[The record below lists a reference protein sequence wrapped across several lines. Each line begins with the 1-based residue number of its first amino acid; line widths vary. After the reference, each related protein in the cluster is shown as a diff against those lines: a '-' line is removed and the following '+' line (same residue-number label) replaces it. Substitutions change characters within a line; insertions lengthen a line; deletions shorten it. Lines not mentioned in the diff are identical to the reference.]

1 MVVYVVY
8 KDNEENT
15 QGDYMQSIHLTLE
28 GAITAITKL
37 KSESGWRGWCYFHIA
52 EEKVEE

>member
-28 GAITAITKL
+28 GATTAITKL